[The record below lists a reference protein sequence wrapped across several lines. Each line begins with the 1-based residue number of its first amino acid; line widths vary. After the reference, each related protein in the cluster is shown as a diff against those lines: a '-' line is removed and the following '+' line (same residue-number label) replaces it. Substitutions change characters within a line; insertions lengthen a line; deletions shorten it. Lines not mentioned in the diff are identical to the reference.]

1 MGTPP
6 IAQKRSVGRMKPSA
20 FRIFSLK
27 NLPRV
32 GGHFFNCR
40 SYRVF
45 HGNGTRSRVAHFA
58 SNCPQANSYIPD
70 NKNRH
75 LAGYFYP
82 NLEKSQKASRL
93 ASPMLTKISTLKPKS
108 KVAPKR
114 VQLGVGFRA
123 SCNPYYRPLTTTAPP
138 SNTPTFCN
146 VMLTT
151 LHKISGKTSRV
162 MKTKPSLQRVSIDG
176 MRPLALTKKQIIAV
190 LGSAKL
196 VDRMLWAT
204 RHAGG
209 RWLTI
214 IREGRDLLV
223 ATESVEAAYVRLVG
237 GELPPLMPSERK
249 GSESEATA

>member
-1 MGTPP
+1 
-6 IAQKRSVGRMKPSA
+6 
-20 FRIFSLK
+20 
-27 NLPRV
+27 
-32 GGHFFNCR
+32 
-40 SYRVF
+40 
-45 HGNGTRSRVAHFA
+45 
-58 SNCPQANSYIPD
+58 
-70 NKNRH
+70 
-75 LAGYFYP
+75 
-82 NLEKSQKASRL
+82 
-93 ASPMLTKISTLKPKS
+93 
-108 KVAPKR
+108 
-114 VQLGVGFRA
+114 
-123 SCNPYYRPLTTTAPP
+123 
-138 SNTPTFCN
+138 
-146 VMLTT
+146 
-151 LHKISGKTSRV
+151 

-249 GSESEATA
+249 QTESAVAA

>member
-1 MGTPP
+1 
-6 IAQKRSVGRMKPSA
+6 
-20 FRIFSLK
+20 
-27 NLPRV
+27 
-32 GGHFFNCR
+32 
-40 SYRVF
+40 
-45 HGNGTRSRVAHFA
+45 
-58 SNCPQANSYIPD
+58 
-70 NKNRH
+70 
-75 LAGYFYP
+75 
-82 NLEKSQKASRL
+82 
-93 ASPMLTKISTLKPKS
+93 
-108 KVAPKR
+108 
-114 VQLGVGFRA
+114 
-123 SCNPYYRPLTTTAPP
+123 
-138 SNTPTFCN
+138 
-146 VMLTT
+146 
-151 LHKISGKTSRV
+151 

-249 GSESEATA
+249 PTENAVAA